1 MGKDKKKE
9 TDQKDRVQK
18 DILQVKTGSIQSFDY
33 DLFVI
38 GAGSG
43 GARAARMAAQ
53 AGLKVGIAENS
64 YLGGT
69 CVNVGCVPK
78 KLFTY
83 AAHISEDI
91 KDAAGYG
98 WQAESLT
105 FDWSKL
111 LTNKNAA
118 IVQLNR
124 SQERMLMQAGVTLH
138 WARARLTGPHQIDLA
153 GDLVTART
161 ILIATGGWPHVP
173 DIPGREHVITSN
185 EAFFLEELPEKAVIV
200 GGGYIAVE
208 FASILK
214 GLGVDVTQ
222 IYRGPLFLRGFDDD
236 VRGHLATEMRRHGI
250 DLRFDTQVARI
261 EKSGSDLEVILEDG
275 ETIKTGLVLYA
286 TGRKANTAGLGLDAA
301 GVERNPNGSI
311 KVDAYFR
318 TSQPHIFSLGD
329 VIGRLQLTPVAIAEA
344 MAFIQTLTGG
354 QLQAMDYDN
363 VPTAVFSNPNIGT
376 VGLSEEKACR
386 DYGDVDVYLSR
397 FRPLKTLVSGGQ
409 GQALIKLIT
418 DPATDRVLGLHL
430 VGPEAGEIVQG
441 FAVAMKAGATKAQ
454 FDATVGIH
462 PTLAEEYVTLREK
475 RPASGD

>member
-1 MGKDKKKE
+1 MDDSRKTISTVQKE
-9 TDQKDRVQK
+9 TSQP
-18 DILQVKTGSIQSFDY
+18 FDY

-53 AGLKVGIAENS
+53 AGLQVGIAENS

-78 KLFTY
+78 KLFAY
-83 AAHISEDI
+83 AAHVREDMEA
-91 KDAAGYG
+91 AAGYG
-98 WQAESLT
+98 WHAPSLT
-105 FDWSKL
+105 FDWSTL

-118 IVQLNR
+118 IARLNR
-124 SQERMLMQAGVTLH
+124 AQESALMKAGVTLH
-138 WARARLTGPHQIDLA
+138 WARARLTGPQQIDLA
-153 GDLVTART
+153 GDRVTART

-208 FASILK
+208 FASILN
-214 GLGVDVTQ
+214 GLGVSVTQ

-236 VRGHLATEMRRHGI
+236 VRGHLAVEMRRQGI
-250 DLRFDTQVARI
+250 DLRFDARVAQI
-261 EKSGSDLEVILEDG
+261 EKSGSDLRVILEEGG
-275 ETIKTGLVLYA
+275 EIKTGLVLYA

-301 GVERNPNGSI
+301 GVALNQDGSI
-311 KVDAYFR
+311 KVDSYFR
-318 TSQPHIFSLGD
+318 TTQPHIFALGD

-344 MAFIQTLTGG
+344 MAFVQTLTGD
-354 QLQAMDYDN
+354 QPRAMDYDY
-363 VPTAVFSNPNIGT
+363 VPTAVFSNPNIGM
-376 VGLSEEKACR
+376 VGLSEETARR
-386 DYGDVDVYLSR
+386 DYGDIDVYLSR
-397 FRPLKTLVSGGQ
+397 FRPLKTLVSGAQ
-409 GQALIKLIT
+409 GQALVKLII
-418 DPATDRVLGLHL
+418 DSASDRVLGLHL
-430 VGPEAGEIVQG
+430 AGPEAGEIVQG
-441 FAVAMKAGATKAQ
+441 FAVAMKAGVTKAQ

-475 RPASGD
+475 RPAPA